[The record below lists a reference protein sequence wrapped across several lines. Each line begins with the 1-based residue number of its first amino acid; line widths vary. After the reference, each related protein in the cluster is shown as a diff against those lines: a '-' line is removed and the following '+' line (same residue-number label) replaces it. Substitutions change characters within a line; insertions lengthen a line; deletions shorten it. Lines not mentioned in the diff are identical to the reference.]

1 MSQTAAS
8 IISAIIGGQAGINTG
23 KSLGSPNALGEMLSS
38 ALSIPPSVTIG
49 QDVGPTEKLAGMVQR
64 MRSAASPKRSAADI
78 SGEIARHIP
87 KDTIPLTQDVIG
99 VKHGMQLMLN
109 DKRFATM
116 LGGHQALV
124 DQLRT
129 SLYGASMEETRGLL
143 GSFST
148 LFEGVSEAP
157 DLFANYVQ
165 TGRLM
170 ARGAADVRD
179 PLSQFSVFG
188 KVEQTVPHVRRGI
201 KLDPQ
206 QQRRL
211 DSWKTL
217 LNNASLSSPP
227 SLNEDDIISQT
238 ISVGKQSKTVTLA
251 GFRIGSETKYLPLDA
266 PEQYKFGTAGHVI
279 PGDRSGSLLYG
290 MPRVLGVRQ
299 ANPNAVFQ
307 SGFEYLY
314 GLDNPSQPPAIIAAL
329 EKAHK
334 EGVSL
339 DKLLVKNPAL
349 EEGMGG
355 FHLLELIN
363 SENNPAA
370 KAAQKDAQVQVVD
383 FGVTFDGDEPS
394 ALAPGEQF
402 RTVQEKAIRAGIE
415 LKPMGSGAQVS
426 EGLAYW
432 TQAEGALVDAEVPG
446 GVPEWSKM
454 ILGEREVKKGRVG
467 PLKKRIS
474 ETRRPVRLQT
484 NPRKLTRPMGAGRGI
499 INPGSYHGLQQGV
512 SLINMH
518 AFSAG
523 AESSMRRLGMDPFV
537 TGTFYLSSRSSLK
550 QSIFPGEGLIIDIT
564 GTEQGQAVKGA
575 KHAGAPTLVEIN
587 LGTKNFETGE
597 ETPHMYNKKL
607 DSVFTSLKAEQ
618 ERLQSQGG
626 AMTQEQRREFVARH
640 NVMLDDEE
648 FVGLAN
654 TNTNVVPQ
662 IMKKGTG
669 GRLTDVEILETGFRL
684 TVQNETPLVEGAKI
698 EGSAIGLLSSP
709 MLPPKAPGVGAST
722 VTADAYRSQKKT
734 LIGTL
739 LTGEDELMVQGGRR
753 PTDTQ
758 SWAQGQLLGS
768 EKSGYDQM
776 DVIVEDRHIL
786 REGNIQ
792 ALRNQ
797 QQTGL
802 ALFISNSES
811 QLDDNLKKINAQ
823 KIKGDANPFRK
834 FMKSRM
840 LEQYADEDT
849 TMLMKTLLHAQETLP
864 KEKRAVALSAIFGL
878 ENPADQAKNKMN
890 EGRGLGDILKDAQGR
905 ESMRRMGLAD
915 DFLDDLDAGIS
926 GFGVD
931 NSGMAHAAVGI
942 GYFTKRDEIVMS
954 SANEA
959 KVERRVIDQ
968 LMDTLTPANDP
979 TEASMNELFLEN
991 VVSRT
996 KKGDP
1001 LYRDSLLEFA
1011 SKNTNLVKGVVDAPN
1026 VLDLTEKTT
1035 DVVGQVEKIRKEGGV
1050 VRYAKD
1056 KQFFYPGEELMHRL
1070 KIKESRG
1077 GAYVED
1083 MDLHKILNSL
1093 LNQVSGTAFGVA
1105 EGKAGPAAQA
1115 ALEAVD
1121 RLALDL
1127 NRVTLEKVTE
1137 LVSATVEGRIS
1148 GASSGKVLAPLLD
1161 QTTKTV
1167 GPRMGVAGDYLPH
1180 SDYHGY
1186 TVGMSKDKVDE
1197 FFAKAAK
1204 GASKAE
1210 KQYLGD
1216 WKGQVLE
1223 GKATLP
1229 VFDWQHPQVNEKS
1242 ISMMAG
1248 YYDPTVQG
1256 NAFRIGVN
1264 VVDGK
1269 YTTNTGLYTGKLSS
1283 DLDGDIVTVMMAYA
1297 KKAWNAVK
1305 GFFLKP
1311 RTYEDAQKKWSSVRN
1326 DLQSPEF
1333 FATQRKNQES
1343 FYNKAKGYEST
1354 VKANIRQMA
1363 ESVGDQETLAELDMS
1378 PNSIDLPA
1386 QQERMRA
1393 MRETMSQDAYVK
1405 GAGQADIGP
1414 ISNALKDLHRVTAN
1428 MQKQGVL
1435 SVEDANEMKAM
1446 LQGME
1451 QFAVGFKHASVRIV
1465 NRLREQVLP
1474 ILQNAEE
1481 GVRPQNLKA
1490 LTDFFRE
1497 YGVSKGAAPGSQA
1510 ETNANNMERI
1520 LGKITSPENEK
1531 AATAAVELSRHSTA
1545 TIGASR
1551 RADKVTASDIVGA
1564 QQEQVA
1570 SAHMAIR
1577 AGDSEAASVEL
1588 ASAILVEEKGDVA
1601 ATASRVEQV
1610 AETKAGQLLS
1620 AANRGIHEAAAA
1632 AGGGAEAPATVKAAE
1647 SMAKTWVENK
1657 SILSNKYARVAAIGG
1672 ATMAGI
1678 YALFN
1683 KGYDDEPLSDIPPPP
1698 PGRLNMGA
1706 SNATLEAIK
1715 NGSLLNDN
1723 LSRSDITRAQASG
1736 GGSYAE
1742 NQIGS
1747 GTSIMNKSYL
1757 DGASARISNRNV
1769 IIDRSNP
1776 VEYAKAIQ
1784 ASLPGAHVGLNIN
1797 YNHKV
1802 PSNLD
1807 REF

>member
-1 MSQTAAS
+1 MSELTSGVATILGMKAAQNTANS
-8 IISAIIGGQAGINTG
+8 I
-23 KSLGSPNALGEMLSS
+23 GSPNALGEMLTS
-38 ALSIPPSVTIG
+38 ALGLSPPDATIRQSTGSV
-49 QDVGPTEKLAGMVQR
+49 QKVAGMVQR
-64 MRSAASPKRSAADI
+64 AIATLAPPRSPAEI
-78 SGEIARHIP
+78 SKEIERHIP
-87 KDTIPLTQDVIG
+87 ANNIARTEDVIG

-116 LGGHQALV
+116 LGGHKALV

-129 SLYGASMEETRGLL
+129 SLYGADMQKTRSLL
-143 GSFST
+143 GSFAT
-148 LFEGVSEAP
+148 IFEGVHEAP

-170 ARGAADVRD
+170 ARGAADVTD
-179 PLSQFSVFG
+179 PLSQFATFG
-188 KVEQTVPHVRRGI
+188 DVEQTVPHVSRGV

-211 DSWKTL
+211 DSWKLL
-217 LNNASLSSPP
+217 LNNAGLSSDPFV
-227 SLNEDDIISQT
+227 NEDDIVSQT
-238 ISVGKQSKTVTLA
+238 ISVGQENRKVTLA
-251 GFRIGSETKYLPLDA
+251 GFRIGSETKYLPLDDA
-266 PEQYKFGTAGHVI
+266 DNYKFGTAGHVI

-299 ANPNAVFQ
+299 RDPNAVFQ

-314 GLDNPSQPPAIIAAL
+314 GLDNPNQPPAIIEAL
-329 EKAHK
+329 KKAHK

-349 EEGMGG
+349 DEGMGG

-370 KAAQKDAQVQVVD
+370 KAAQKDAQVHVVD
-383 FGVTFDGDEPS
+383 LGVTFDGKTPS

-402 RTVQEKAIRAGIE
+402 RVVQEKAIRAGIE
-415 LKPMGSGAQVS
+415 LKPMGSGAQIS
-426 EGLAYW
+426 DGLAYW
-432 TQAEGALVDAEVPG
+432 TQAEGALVDPEVPG
-446 GVPEWSKM
+446 GVPEWTKM
-454 ILGEREVKKGRVG
+454 ILGEREVKNGVVG

-484 NPRKLTRPMGAGRGI
+484 NPRKLLRPMGRGM
-499 INPGSYHGLQQGV
+499 INPGSYYGLQQGV

-518 AFSAG
+518 SFSAG

-564 GTEQGQAVKGA
+564 GTKQGEAVKGA
-575 KHAGAPTLVEIN
+575 VHAGAPTLVEIN
-587 LGTKNFETGE
+587 LGVKNFETNE
-597 ETPHMYNKKL
+597 TTPHMYNKKL
-607 DSVFTSLKAEQ
+607 TPVLESLRAEQ
-618 ERLQSQGG
+618 ERIISRGGVMSQ
-626 AMTQEQRREFVARH
+626 EERRAFVSRH
-640 NVMLDDEE
+640 NIMLEDEE

-684 TVQNETPLVEGAKI
+684 TVQNDSPLVEGAKI

-709 MLPPKAPGVGAST
+709 MLPPKAPGIGAAT
-722 VTADAYRSQKKT
+722 VIADDYRVEKKS
-734 LIGTL
+734 LIGKL
-739 LTGEDELMVQGGRR
+739 LTGQEEEVVPGGKR
-753 PTDTQ
+753 PTNEQ
-758 SWAQGQLLGS
+758 RWAQGQLLGS

-776 DVIVEDRHIL
+776 DVIVEDRHML
-786 REGNIQ
+786 RDGNIQ

-811 QLDDNLKKINAQ
+811 QLDDNLKRINAQ
-823 KIKGDANPFRK
+823 VIKGDINAFRSV
-834 FMKSRM
+834 MKSGL
-840 LEQYADEDT
+840 LEDYADADT
-849 TMLMKTLLHAQETLP
+849 TMLMKTLIHAQKELP
-864 KEKRAVALSAIFGL
+864 KENRALALSAIFGL
-878 ENPADQAKNKMN
+878 ENEADQKKGGLGRVLRSE
-890 EGRGLGDILKDAQGR
+890 EGRRAMKGL
-905 ESMRRMGLAD
+905 GLAD
-915 DFLDDLDAGIS
+915 EFLDDLDKGIS

-931 NSGMAHAAVGI
+931 NSGMAHAAVGL

-954 SANEA
+954 TANEA
-959 KVERRVIDQ
+959 KVERRVVDQ
-968 LMDTLTPANDP
+968 LMDTLTPQHDP
-979 TEASMNELFLEN
+979 REAQFNELLLEQ
-991 VVSRT
+991 VISRT

-1001 LYRDSLLEFA
+1001 LYRRSLIEFA
-1011 SKNTNLVKGVVDAPN
+1011 QKNANLVSGKVDAPN
-1026 VLDLTEKTT
+1026 VLDLTERTQ
-1035 DVVGQVEKIRKEGGV
+1035 DVVAQTEKIRKEGGV
-1050 VRYAKD
+1050 VRYAKG
-1056 KQFFYPGEELMHRL
+1056 KQFFFPGEDLMNRL

-1083 MDLHKILNSL
+1083 LDLHKILNSL
-1093 LNQVSGTAFGVA
+1093 LHQVAGTSFGVS
-1105 EGKAGPAAQA
+1105 EGQSLPNAQA
-1115 ALEAVD
+1115 AMEAVD

-1127 NRVTLEKVTE
+1127 ARVTREKLTE
-1137 LVSATVEGRIS
+1137 LMNSSVEGRIS

-1161 QTTKTV
+1161 EATKTK
-1167 GPRMGVAGDYLPH
+1167 GPRMGEAGDHLPH
-1180 SDYHGY
+1180 STYHGY
-1186 TVGMSKDKVDE
+1186 TVGMSKDKVEE
-1197 FFAKAAK
+1197 FFEKAAK
-1204 GASKAE
+1204 GASKPE

-1216 WKGQVLE
+1216 WKEQVMA
-1223 GKATLP
+1223 GKATVP
-1229 VFDWQHPQVNEKS
+1229 VADWQHPQVNEKS

-1248 YYDPTVQG
+1248 YYDPTVKG
-1256 NAFRIGVN
+1256 NAYRIGVN
-1264 VVDGK
+1264 VVNGNYVTK
-1269 YTTNTGLYTGKLSS
+1269 TGLYTGKLSS
-1283 DLDGDIVTVMMAYA
+1283 DLDGDIVTMMFFYA
-1297 KKAWNAVK
+1297 KKAWNAIKNVFSRPK
-1305 GFFLKP
+1305 
-1311 RTYEDAQKKWSSVRN
+1311 TYEDAVKKWSTVRN

-1333 FATQRKNQES
+1333 FAAQAKSQEA
-1343 FYNKAKGYEST
+1343 FYDKAKAYETSI
-1354 VKANIRQMA
+1354 KSNINEMA
-1363 ESVGDQETLAELDMS
+1363 KLAGDTEVLEELSMAPSDI
-1378 PNSIDLPA
+1378 NNPA
-1386 QQERMRA
+1386 QQQLLKAKRQFEVPG
-1393 MRETMSQDAYVK
+1393 QAYVK

-1414 ISNALKDLHRVTAN
+1414 ISNALKDLSRVTSN
-1428 MQKQGVL
+1428 MQKQGAI
-1435 SVEDANEMKAM
+1435 SVADAEEMKAM

-1474 ILQNAEE
+1474 ILENVDE
-1481 GVRPQNLKA
+1481 GVRSHHIKA

-1497 YGVSKGAAPGSQA
+1497 YGISQGAAKGSQA
-1510 ETNANNMERI
+1510 EANANNLGRI
-1520 LGKITSPENEK
+1520 LTKIGSPESEK
-1531 AATAAVELSRHSTA
+1531 AVTASIELSRHSA
-1545 TIGASR
+1545 STIGASR
-1551 RADKVTASDIVGA
+1551 RSEKITASDIVGA
-1564 QQEQVA
+1564 NEEQVA
-1570 SAHMAIR
+1570 GSHMAIR
-1577 AGDSEAASVEL
+1577 IGDSEAANAEL
-1588 ASAILVEEKGDVA
+1588 AGAILVEEKGNVA
-1601 ATASRVEQV
+1601 ATAARVEQM
-1610 AETKAGQLLS
+1610 AESKSGQMLA
-1620 AANRGIHEAAAA
+1620 AANKGIHEAAAA
-1632 AGGGAEAPATVKAAE
+1632 VTGEAPATVKAAE
-1647 SMAKTWVENK
+1647 SITRTWVENK

-1672 ATMAGI
+1672 AAMAGI

-1698 PGRLNMGA
+1698 PGRLNMGTP
-1706 SNATLEAIK
+1706 NATLEAIK

-1723 LSRSDITRAQASG
+1723 LSRNDIMRAQASN